1 MPVLSNILNLAGHI
15 LQKRVTENHYG
26 QNMISLL
33 DSQLPMMNA
42 SQRRAK
48 YAERPSPCQSRAGYL
63 PAARETHS
71 CCEHFSPSPPLF
83 LPWPLPSSDCIDLF
97 WQRVFAW
104 ADARFILARGAFR
117 VHAQQ
122 SHQKTGFRAAPAAA
136 VWQAVLFF
144 FFFYSEGIAAFGAF
158 IMVSSHSQPSNA
170 DVSRYT
176 GKAEWCKP
184 TTMPRVW
191 VEERQDRHAPDG
203 TRVPVV
209 CLLNSITRSLTSWKS
224 LTAAVN

>member
-1 MPVLSNILNLAGHI
+1 MPARG
-15 LQKRVTENHYG
+15 G
-26 QNMISLL
+26 QNMQKGHHLV
-33 DSQLPMMNA
+33 
-42 SQRRAK
+42 
-48 YAERPSPCQSRAGYL
+48 RAG
-63 PAARETHS
+63 PATCLAAQETHS

-104 ADARFILARGAFR
+104 ADAWFILARGAFR
-117 VHAQQ
+117 VMLNSPVRKQASEQQ
-122 SHQKTGFRAAPAAA
+122 RPGCCCCGRVAGGPC
-136 VWQAVLFF
+136 FF
-144 FFFYSEGIAAFGAF
+144 GSKGSAAFGAF
-158 IMVSSHSQPSNA
+158 IMVSTHSQPSNA